1 MRSCAPMHRCPVH
14 APGKSY
20 QEIGDRWAVGDHRAV
35 GDHWAVAWRFRYEES
50 RALQP
55 ASQADGTQ

>member
-20 QEIGDRWAVGDHRAV
+20 QEIGDRWAVGDHPV
-35 GDHWAVAWRFRYEES
+35 VAWRFRYEES